1 MCYTFEYYP
10 APGIAHDIAKML
22 YVKLSSPNEWQEML
36 TTLASHEYY
45 TNYIQNQ
52 VNSFPD
58 PSSDLVLFTHIPISK
73 KHTFLSQIIAQLIDL
88 DFRSFSLDTLI
99 EYFSHIDQVKNDLYT
114 FYFCEQDYSKIDF
127 DHIIRNNKTIP
138 DKIKILLFGFSM
150 YPNKYIS
157 NLVKV
162 LTLYYQT
169 IKKQFNFTSASMI
182 DLAHFVNKT
191 LNNTFQN
198 DLALHQK
205 LHSSIISY
213 SLCYST
219 PTFLYS
225 GLSSNPPYFITTTE
239 TIQLSLKK
247 ETATSINDLID
258 VAQALGDKHRI
269 SIINQL
275 ASRNALTLSEI
286 TYNLDLS
293 STAVKYHIAIL
304 RKANLI
310 TSTHNSR
317 QLYYSLNPIGFKNI
331 RKALKQYEKGDQSL

>member
-73 KHTFLSQIIAQLIDL
+73 KHTFLSQIIAQLIDV

-114 FYFCEQDYSKIDF
+114 FYFGEQDYSKIDF

-162 LTLYYQT
+162 LIIFYETL
-169 IKKQFNFTSASMI
+169 KSKQSPSFISFSELSEFANI
-182 DLAHFVNKT
+182 LI
-191 LNNTFQN
+191 NNSPTDQN
-198 DLALHQK
+198 PYFALQNQ
-205 LHSSIISY
+205 IISY
-213 SLCYST
+213 SLCYAT
-219 PTFLYS
+219 PDFLCS
-225 GLSSNPPYFITTTE
+225 GLTANNPYFISTSD
-239 TIQLSLKK
+239 TIQLLLNN
-247 ETATSINDLID
+247 ETTISTNVLID
-258 VAQALGDKHRI
+258 AAQALGDKHRFA
-269 SIINQL
+269 IINQL
-275 ASRNALTLSEI
+275 YSRNTMTLSEL
-286 TYNLDLS
+286 TYNLGLS
-293 STAVKYHIAIL
+293 TTTVKYHISTL

-310 TSTHNSR
+310 TATHTGR
-317 QLYYSLNPIGFKNI
+317 QLYYSLNPIGFKNM
-331 RKALKQYEKGDQSL
+331 RTALKKYTKGGEYL